1 MNCEPANNIDY
12 GVLSRIILLLEQPS
26 DLEVMLMSTARLY
39 HVVKK
44 VSSEVGKVGRGI
56 PKGDLIYFPH
66 DGPEDILISL
76 ARIHTMEER
85 VMWLKKGL

>member
-1 MNCEPANNIDY
+1 M
-12 GVLSRIILLLEQPS
+12 LSRINFPLEQPP
-26 DLEVMLMSTARLY
+26 DLEVVLMSTARLY

-66 DGPEDILISL
+66 DGPEDILKSL